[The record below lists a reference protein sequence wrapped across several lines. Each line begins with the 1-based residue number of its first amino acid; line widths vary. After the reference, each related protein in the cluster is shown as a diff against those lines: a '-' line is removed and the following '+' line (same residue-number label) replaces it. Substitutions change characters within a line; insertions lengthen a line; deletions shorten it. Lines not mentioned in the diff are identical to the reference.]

1 MQYSQAKQGRVFVAR
16 LEHGEAVHKALET
29 FALQEGIKAAAVIA
43 VGAADR
49 GSGLVV
55 GPKDGE
61 QRPVAPMAH
70 FLDNVHEILAGGTI
84 FPDENG
90 KPVVHIHMACGRESC
105 TVTGCIRK
113 GVKTWQT
120 MEVVIFELLETPA
133 RRVMDPGTGF
143 ELLDASGDVAEK

>member
-16 LEHGEAVHKALET
+16 LEHGEVVHEALET

-84 FPDENG
+84 FPDKNG
-90 KPVVHIHMACGRESC
+90 KPVVHIHMACGRESF
-105 TVTGCIRK
+105 TVTGCITGVSEIKSKKYPEPALTVVYFAIGRK
-113 GVKTWQT
+113 
-120 MEVVIFELLETPA
+120 TPSVSI
-133 RRVMDPGTGF
+133 R
-143 ELLDASGDVAEK
+143 